1 MLSHDTG
8 RHGGNVLTHRED
20 TMNDIRESSFECRF
34 DSASGRR
41 VGRIRAWDAKEAVQ
55 LFVIELRADG
65 VEEAG
70 EVEVEP
76 VSGGPRSRARVPR
89 HRAA

>member
-1 MLSHDTG
+1 MHD
-8 RHGGNVLTHRED
+8 L
-20 TMNDIRESSFECRF
+20 RESSFECRF
-34 DSASGRR
+34 DSASRR
-41 VGRIRAWDAKEAVQ
+41 RIARIRAWDAKEAVQ

-70 EVEVEP
+70 EVVVAP
-76 VSGGPRSRARVPR
+76 VSGGRESRARVPR